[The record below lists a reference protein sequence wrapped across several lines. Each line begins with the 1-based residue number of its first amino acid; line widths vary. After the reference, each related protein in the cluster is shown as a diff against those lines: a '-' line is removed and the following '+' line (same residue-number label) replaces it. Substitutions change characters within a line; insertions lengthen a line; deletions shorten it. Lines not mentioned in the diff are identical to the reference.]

1 MRIFFLNTLPVWGGC
16 ERWVVQVGRLLKQR
30 GHHAVISSRPGSITE
45 QRAIEN
51 GLDTY
56 PFALHSDIAFWKIP
70 KLAKFLKKEKI
81 DVFVGVQTRD
91 VKIGCLAARV
101 AGVPLVM
108 ARSGLDVVKKQ
119 FYHKLAYTKYIDG
132 ITTNT
137 FALKSIYMNYGY
149 FVDDF
154 IHPIHDGFEFVGD
167 VEDIDLKS
175 LFGLPTSSK
184 ILVAVGRVA
193 HQKGFDILIQ
203 VAKMAK
209 EKGEDWR
216 FIVVGTG
223 PLEEK
228 LKQLTEKLDVDDYI
242 RFIGFRKDVLPI
254 MKAADLFVLSSRSE
268 SMTNVLREA
277 MSVETACVTTD
288 VLGIRG
294 ELMEHKKNGYIVEP
308 ENVRALYDGIEYVL
322 SNPGLKADLARN
334 GLKRVK
340 SVFSI
345 EGMIDN
351 IEQLFIEQ
359 LKKKGFSN
367 KNKEV

>member
-1 MRIFFLNTLPVWGGC
+1 MKIFFLNTLPIWGGC
-16 ERWVVQVGRLLKQR
+16 ERWIVQVGRLMKSR
-30 GHHAVISSRPGSITE
+30 GHEIVISSRPKSITE

-51 GLDTY
+51 DLDIY
-56 PFALHSDIAFWKIP
+56 PFDLHSDIAFWKLP
-70 KLAKFLKKEKI
+70 KLVKFLKKEKI

-91 VKIGCLAARV
+91 VKIGCLAARI

-108 ARSGLDVVKKQ
+108 ARSGLDVVKKK

-137 FALKSIYMNYGY
+137 FALKDIYMNYGH
-149 FVDDF
+149 FKDDF

-167 VEDIDLKS
+167 VKDIDLRAM
-175 LFGLPTSSK
+175 FDLPASSK
-184 ILVAVGRVA
+184 IMVAVGRVA
-193 HQKGFDILIQ
+193 HQKGFDVLIR
-203 VAKMAK
+203 VAEMAK
-209 EKGEDWR
+209 EKGDDWR

-223 PLEEK
+223 PLEAE
-228 LKQLTEKLDVDDYI
+228 LKQLTIKKQVEDYI
-242 RFIGFRKDVLPI
+242 KFIGFRKDVLPI

-277 MSVETACVTTD
+277 MSVKTACVTTD

-308 ENVRALYDGIEYVL
+308 ENAQSLYDGIEYVL
-322 SNPGLKADLARN
+322 SHPELKADLARN
-334 GLKRVK
+334 GLERVK
-340 SVFSI
+340 TAFSI
-345 EGMIDN
+345 DGMIDQ

-359 LKKKGFSN
+359 LKKKGYN
-367 KNKEV
+367 NITV